1 MAKMT
6 ADELLQF
13 LRGQA
18 AAAANYWS
26 GRQADDRVR
35 AIKEYLRE
43 PYGNEEEGRSGVVA
57 SDVFDL
63 VEGMLPDLV
72 EVFAGSDEAVRFDPV
87 GPEDE
92 QGAKQATAACNYV
105 FYKQNNGFFI
115 LYEAAKDGLLL
126 KTGGVKWYWDERRT
140 PEFTYHAGVP
150 EMQLA
155 AFLVANPDT
164 EVVEKEEREEQMLGP
179 LSEPIMVKVFDVRL
193 KKVTTKGRV
202 KVCTFP
208 SDELRI
214 ASDHNSVLLDDCRY
228 VAHVARRSLS
238 DIRQMGYRVTA
249 DDVRAASEEEG
260 MQDRDLRDMLREQI
274 GTRAKADYYGD
285 ESQASGWLREEYVL
299 CDFDGDG
306 IAERRR
312 IMRLGNKVLE
322 NEECSHVQIAAWTPI
337 VFTHQ
342 FGGMSMAELASDF
355 QRINTEI
362 WRQSLDSLQ
371 IANNQELVVLT
382 DNAGSPLANLDDL
395 LNRRPGG
402 VMRERASGAIRL
414 LVEQWTGIQ
423 AMPMVEMLQG
433 AKENRTGYT
442 RYSQGLDA
450 ESLNKTATGMR
461 LLTDAS
467 QKRMKLMARIMAE
480 ALVAPMFRGIFKTL
494 TDYCMDKLSFRLNGR
509 FVQYDPQEW
518 RDAYDM
524 TINVGI
530 GTGDKQMQMAM
541 LGTIEQAQGAAV
553 QGGGMGLLV
562 TPQNL
567 YNLQKRKV
575 ELAGFKDANEFWT
588 QPPQQM
594 PQPPAPPPDPR
605 VMNDQAKLA
614 EDQRQF
620 EAKRQDDAAKWS
632 AEAEFKA
639 AQAERERQFQL
650 LMKRLDQHEAAMAS
664 HEAAEPERAALAQLS
679 QMVTELRSVVQA
691 MATQPR
697 VKHAEAVK
705 TAEGK
710 WTLVAVEEPPTLMQ

>member
-179 LSEPIMVKVFDVRL
+179 LGEPIMVKVFDVRL

-214 ASDHNSVLLDDCRY
+214 ASDHNSVLLDECRY

-249 DDVRAASEEEG
+249 DDVKAASEEEG

-274 GTRAKADYYGD
+274 GTRAKADDYGD
-285 ESQASGWLREEYVL
+285 ESQVSGWLREEYVL

-306 IAERRR
+306 IVERRR
-312 IMRLGNKVLE
+312 IMRLGDKVLE

-402 VMRERASGAIRL
+402 VMRERAAGAIRP

-494 TDYCMDKLSFRLNGR
+494 TDYCMDKLSFRLNGQ

-562 TPQNL
+562 TPTNL

-620 EAKRQDDAAKWS
+620 EAKRQDDAAKWN

-639 AQAERERQFQL
+639 AQADRDRQFQL
-650 LMKRLDQHEAAMAS
+650 LMKRLDQQDAAIAAAKS
-664 HEAAEPERAALAQLS
+664 AEPANAALSQLS
-679 QMVTELRSVVQA
+679 QMVAELQQVVQA

-705 TAEGK
+705 TGDGTWK
-710 WTLVAVEEPPTLMQ
+710 LVAVEEPPTLQ